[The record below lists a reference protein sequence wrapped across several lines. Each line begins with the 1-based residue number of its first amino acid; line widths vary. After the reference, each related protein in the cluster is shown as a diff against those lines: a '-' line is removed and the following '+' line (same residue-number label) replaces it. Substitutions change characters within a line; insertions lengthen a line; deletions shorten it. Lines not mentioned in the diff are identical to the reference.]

1 MDEFI
6 QRRKLSA
13 EIKDRLLA
21 MIRNGSLHPGDRL
34 PSERELMARYGVGRP
49 AVREAMQSLE
59 SDGLIEIH
67 HGERARIVKPDERD
81 IISRIGETA
90 LHLLQTSPEALAHL
104 REARMLFE
112 VGMVRTA
119 ARRATEENIQRLED
133 ILHRQR
139 DANENSGAFVAADME
154 FHSAIASI
162 SGNPIILAVSESM
175 LLWLFRFRGDMLRVK
190 GAEKITLT
198 EHKKILDAIG
208 AHDEAGAAKAM
219 TNHLSRS
226 SQRYRAL
233 LSA

>member
-6 QRRKLSA
+6 QRRKLST

-21 MIRNGSLHPGDRL
+21 MIREGGLHPGDRL

-59 SDGLIEIH
+59 RDGLIEIH

-81 IISRIGETA
+81 IIGRIGETA
-90 LHLLQTSPEALAHL
+90 LHLLKSSPAALEHL
-104 REARMLFE
+104 REARMMFE

-119 ARRATEENIQRLED
+119 AKRATKQDLGRLED
-133 ILHRQR
+133 LLRRQR
-139 DANENSGAFVAADME
+139 DADENSGAFVAADME

-162 SGNPIILAVSESM
+162 SGNPIIVAVSESM
-175 LLWLFRFRGDMLRVK
+175 LQWLFRFREDMLRVK
-190 GAEKITLT
+190 GAERITLT

-208 AHDEAGAAKAM
+208 AHDEAGAVKAM

-226 SQRYRAL
+226 NQRYRAL